1 MNSASATKRIMWD
14 DKNLTLT
21 TGDEDRF
28 GFFIT
33 TDYPGRE
40 GTEYGVGVHAEE
52 GEFLYSLIKI
62 IRPKLVLE
70 TGTNVGI
77 SGRYIALGLAD
88 NGGGVL
94 DTIEHDGE
102 IAKQARLKIKAP
114 GVTVNVLNM
123 STSEF
128 VPTEQ
133 YDMMFFDSDPKDRFA
148 DMDRMFDHLNPGGI
162 VGVHDQKNVE
172 NEGNIMGDIAAG
184 IKDRIH
190 VGELRGMVFMTDHG
204 LCVFQKPF
212 EQDWIRDAI
221 KQEAK

>member
-1 MNSASATKRIMWD
+1 MTITERIIEAD
-14 DKNLTLT
+14 ESLYLTV
-21 TGDEDRF
+21 GDESRYHY
-28 GFFIT
+28 FIT

-52 GEFLYSLIKI
+52 GEFLYSLIRL

-77 SGRYIALGLAD
+77 SGRYIALALAD
-88 NGGGVL
+88 NGGGRF
-94 DTIEHDGE
+94 DTIEHDGA

-114 GVTVNVLNM
+114 GITVNVLNM

-128 VPTEQ
+128 VPTEL

-172 NEGNIMGDIAAG
+172 NEGNIMGG
-184 IKDRIH
+184 IPASIKQRIH
-190 VGELRGMVFMTDHG
+190 SGELRGMVFMTDHG

-212 EQDWIRDAI
+212 EQDWIKEAI
-221 KQEAK
+221 K